1 MIQLLSLGLTSMH
14 LEDQLNSPLDIGPQI
29 RFQFREDKHLINI
42 HLKGAKPREKGLFL
56 LTQVVVF
63 CIAGISANFLKMLRR
78 LHLGDDDVVP
88 ETHALQRQLS
98 DPLEMGK
105 IFGLVVQRTPR
116 VLVAID
122 AELHLHQ

>member
-1 MIQLLSLGLTSMH
+1 MIQLFPLGLAGLH
-14 LEDQLNSPLDIGPQI
+14 LEDQLNSLLDIGPQI
-29 RFQFREDKHLINI
+29 RFQFREDKHPIDI

-56 LTQVVVF
+56 FTQVVVF
-63 CIAGISANFLKMLRR
+63 CIAGIAANLLKMLRR

-88 ETHALQRQLS
+88 ETHALQCQLS
-98 DPLEMGK
+98 DLLEMGE
-105 IFGLVVQRTPR
+105 IFGLVVQGTPR